1 MVNITLVEVHMEDG
15 SISANFPFS
24 GVKNDENDEPE
35 EEEEGADDSGGSKGL
50 AIVGVFLFL
59 VAVAA
64 LVKYLSGDEDTDV
77 SIDTD
82 DESVDVSIDD

>member
-24 GVKNDENDEPE
+24 GVQNDENEQQVE
-35 EEEEGADDSGGSKGL
+35 EEDDEDSGGSKGL

-64 LVKYLSGDEDTDV
+64 LVKYLSGDDDADV
-77 SIDTD
+77 AIDTD